1 MTDWLDDK
9 IRSTVVELVESSPEP
24 HSAHQALR
32 PASGVTSRLRVRS
45 GLARA
50 GAAAV
55 VVLMVGLGAG
65 WLAGRTAPT
74 DELPPQHAN
83 SARTYFE
90 SLDLTSPLAAV
101 DLFVDAYAAD
111 DFFTVWLVLGPAAQ
125 LEIKAVLTF
134 RDFDRIIDTS
144 QFEDLEQVYQDEI
157 ADLDQLE
164 SFDIWYTFDQLMM
177 AADTRDALLF
187 DFTGN
192 EEANQIAPGEF
203 TVTVAGL
210 GELSIQVQERSNR
223 WRITAVGLP
232 ATTGEVTYWPGE
244 PSDIL
249 N

>member
-1 MTDWLDDK
+1 MTDPLDDK
-9 IRSTVVELVESSPEP
+9 IRSTVVELLESSPEP
-24 HSAHQALR
+24 HPADQALR

-50 GAAAV
+50 SAV
-55 VVLMVGLGAG
+55 AVIVLLVGLGAG
-65 WLAGRTAPT
+65 WLASRTAPT
-74 DELPPQHAN
+74 EDFPPQHAN

-90 SLDLTSPLAAV
+90 SLDLTSPIAAV

-125 LEIKAVLTF
+125 LEIDAVLTF

-144 QFEDLEQVYQDEI
+144 KFEDFEQVYQDEI
-157 ADLDQLE
+157 VDLDQME
-164 SFDIWYTFDQLMM
+164 SFDIWYTFDRLMV
-177 AADTRDALLF
+177 AADARDALLF
-187 DFTGN
+187 DFTGD
-192 EEANQIAPGEF
+192 EKANQIAPDEL

-223 WRITAVGLP
+223 WHITAVALT
-232 ATTGEVTYWPGE
+232 ATTGDITYWPGE
-244 PSDIL
+244 PSDIF